1 MLGGVQLHEKES
13 IRDYSGRFIYN
24 AEDLENEREK
34 RKLRALADRNA
45 RLEKTDECWEEC
57 KCKKKS

>member
-1 MLGGVQLHEKES
+1 MLGGVQLHEKEPV
-13 IRDYSGRFIYN
+13 IRYPATFIYN